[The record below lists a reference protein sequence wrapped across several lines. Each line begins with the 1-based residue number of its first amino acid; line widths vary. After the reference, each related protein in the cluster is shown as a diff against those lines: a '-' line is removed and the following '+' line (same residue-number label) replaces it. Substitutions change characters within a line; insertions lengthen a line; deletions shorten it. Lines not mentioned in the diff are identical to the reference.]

1 MRLVYQLRAPAFASK
16 ADRLRHD
23 NIENMLVQCL
33 RFGFLLA
40 FAGHLAHAD
49 FAAGLRA
56 YESKDYATAMKEWL
70 PLAEAGDAASQFNI
84 GLMYLDGVGAP
95 QSDQKAVEW
104 FRRSADQGYAKA
116 QKNLGALYAVGR
128 GVRKDYI
135 GAHMWLNLCA
145 ASGDSTCAAQRDLV
159 AKKMKHRDLL
169 EAQRR
174 AAEWKPVKQ

>member
-1 MRLVYQLRAPAFASK
+1 MLAGSLRLAIVLT
-16 ADRLRHD
+16 
-23 NIENMLVQCL
+23 
-33 RFGFLLA
+33 LA
-40 FAGHLAHAD
+40 VHLAYAD

-70 PLAEAGDAASQFNI
+70 PLAEAGDAPSQFNI

-116 QKNLGALYAVGR
+116 EKNLGALYAVGR
-128 GVRKDYI
+128 GVRRDYV

-145 ASGDSTCAAQRDLV
+145 ASGDSKCAAQHELV
-159 AKKMKHRDLL
+159 ARKMKHRDLL

-174 AAEWKPVKQ
+174 ATEWKPVTAKP